1 VEQKTYPIRRSGHM
15 KAAVKVALEGRLMPK
30 NRSRASSTNSI
41 RMTKHWFAQCAK
53 RYASGSLRRTSWFM
67 TITISSSSD
76 TVRANAADCIVS
88 IAAGANGVGL
98 FYRGATLPDPHKM
111 LLGSGNQN
119 RFIRIESAGRWFG
132 PRLKHSSLLLSRK
145 PSPLCQLA
153 EREGSSFALFLQGR
167 GRAVSQRTSSR

>member
-1 VEQKTYPIRRSGHM
+1 M

-98 FYRGATLPDPHKM
+98 SFYRGATLPDPHQI
-111 LLGSGNQN
+111 LLGSGKQN
-119 RFIRIESAGRWFG
+119 RFIRIESAETLARPEVEALIAVAIAQGKT
-132 PRLKHSSLLLSRK
+132 PLST
-145 PSPLCQLA
+145 S
-153 EREGSSFALFLQGR
+153 GR
-167 GRAVSQRTSSR
+167 GRLIIRAISAKQRPRRKSAK